1 MIKAQLVAQLADVL
15 SETTSGGQPITAA
28 AKAQAIADI
37 IDAYIRTATVTI
49 NSFTATAICN
59 VGPPGIVSGTATG
72 TLS

>member
-1 MIKAQLVAQLADVL
+1 MIKAQLVEQLAEVL

-37 IDAYIRTATVTI
+37 IDAYIRTATVTVDV
-49 NSFTATAICN
+49 TGTGTCG
-59 VGPPGIVSGTATG
+59 VGGGPVTGTGTG